1 MRIRRRNLKLVDYV
15 VMPELSIPEDADDKK
30 IIYRALS
37 IQYTVLSAL
46 MFRVPFHAKMENI
59 SNFFT

>member
-1 MRIRRRNLKLVDYV
+1 
-15 VMPELSIPEDADDKK
+15 MPEVSNPEDAGDRR

-46 MFRVPFHAKMENI
+46 MLRVPFHNGL
-59 SNFFT
+59 